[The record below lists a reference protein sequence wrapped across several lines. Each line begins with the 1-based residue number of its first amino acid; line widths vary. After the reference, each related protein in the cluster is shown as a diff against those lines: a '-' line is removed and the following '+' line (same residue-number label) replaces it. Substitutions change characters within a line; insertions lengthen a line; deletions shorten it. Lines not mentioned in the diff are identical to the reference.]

1 MEKGIEVFLESIKEK
16 LLHMSSLASKAVQNS
31 VKGLLENDEKI
42 AKSVIEEDKYIN
54 NLEVEID
61 SLGLEFLARYQPEA
75 SDLRFIIAVLRM
87 NTDIERIGD
96 YAVNISK
103 ASLYLIDKPFS
114 ATLIDIS
121 YLAEICSKMFEDS
134 MNSLIIKDV
143 SLAKSVIE
151 RDEKVDNICDQIFRE
166 MLTYM
171 MENPKLISRGIQL
184 ILISRHLERVAD
196 HSTNIAESSIFAVE
210 GKIIKHRFEEI

>member
-16 LLHMSSLASKAVQNS
+16 LLYMSSLASKAVQNS
-31 VKGLLENDEKI
+31 VKGLLENDEKV

-96 YAVNISK
+96 YAVNISN
-103 ASLYLIDKPFS
+103 ASLYLLEKPFS

-143 SLAKSVIE
+143 SLAKSVLE
-151 RDEKVDNICDQIFRE
+151 RDEKVDNTCDQIFRE

-171 MENPKLISRGIQL
+171 MENPKLISRCIQL

-196 HSTNIAESSIFAVE
+196 HSTNIAESAIFALE
-210 GKIIKHRFEEI
+210 GKIVKHHFEEI

>member
-196 HSTNIAESSIFAVE
+196 HSTNIAESSIFALE

>member
-16 LLHMSSLASKAVQNS
+16 LLYMSSLASKAVQNS
-31 VKGLLENDEKI
+31 VKGLLENDEKV

-75 SDLRFIIAVLRM
+75 SDLRFVIAVLRM

-96 YAVNISK
+96 YAVNISN
-103 ASLYLIDKPFS
+103 ASLYLLEKPFN
-114 ATLIDIS
+114 ATLIDIP

-134 MNSLIIKDV
+134 MNSLITKDV
-143 SLAKSVIE
+143 ALAKSVLV

-171 MENPKLISRGIQL
+171 MENPKLISRCIQL

-196 HSTNIAESSIFAVE
+196 HSTNIAESSIFALE
-210 GKIIKHRFEEI
+210 GKIVKHHFEEI